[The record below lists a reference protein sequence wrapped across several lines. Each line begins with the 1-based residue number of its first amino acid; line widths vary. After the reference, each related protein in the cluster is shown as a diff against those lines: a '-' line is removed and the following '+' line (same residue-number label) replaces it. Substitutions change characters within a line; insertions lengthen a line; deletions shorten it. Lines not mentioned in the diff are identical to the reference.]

1 MFQIDCTE
9 NKSMNGK
16 NHCGFTLYELLITL
30 AIIAILTAI
39 ATPSFGTLIQR
50 NRVASAA
57 SDIIASITYA
67 RSEAIRRGR
76 AVVICPAETGLQDG
90 WTIEAGSASGA
101 FPTCGGDN
109 ILLQHEA
116 LKQIASIAPPPAA
129 PTLPTTRLSI
139 NRMGVSNNVDGAW
152 ASIAFQ
158 ATGCTSGAEGMR
170 RTLTITQ
177 LLEVD
182 STSGSCS

>member
-1 MFQIDCTE
+1 VFQIDCTE

-16 NHCGFTLYELLITL
+16 NHCGFTLFELLITL
-30 AIIAILTAI
+30 VIIAILTTL
-39 ATPSFGTLIQR
+39 ATPDFGALIQR

-76 AVVICPAETGLQDG
+76 AIMVCPAGTGLQDG
-90 WTIEAGSASGA
+90 WTIEAGPDGD
-101 FPTCGGDN
+101 FRTCGDASN
-109 ILLQHEA
+109 TVLRQYDA
-116 LKQIASIAPPPAA
+116 LAVSTVTTPPPVSDLLRS
-129 PTLPTTRLSI
+129 PLRI
-139 NRMGVSNNVDGAW
+139 NRLGVSNDGW
-152 ASIAFQ
+152 GSSITFQ
-158 ATGCTSGAEGMR
+158 ATGCTAGAEGMR

-182 STSGSCS
+182 SESSSCT